1 MGLIAAIDSAIKKII
16 FSIFWWLMDPLE
28 PERLFSQLTDQLERN
43 LDPNNPQRLLAPDNF
58 DVIVNNKVFI
68 KHAHSISKLETNMQD
83 RLQRYVAD
91 RDYALSQPLIKLQ
104 IISSATLSKHTIE
117 IHVRFSSEDEGFQ
130 ADDDAKY
137 ELKIIKG
144 QGQGMSWKIKPGKTY
159 NIGRVASADICLP
172 YDNISKK
179 QATLYFMPDSKI
191 TIVDEGSANGTFINS
206 DENPI
211 KGSLELKIGDQIKFC
226 KTNPVVMTLSEK

>member
-43 LDPNNPQRLLAPDNF
+43 LDPNNPERLMAPDNF

-68 KHAHSISKLETNMQD
+68 KHAHSITKLETNMQD

-91 RDYALSQPLIKLQ
+91 RDYALSQPRIKLQ
-104 IISSATLSKHTIE
+104 IISSATLSKNKIE
-117 IHVRFSSEDEGFQ
+117 IHVRFSSGEEDFQPADEG
-130 ADDDAKY
+130 KY

-144 QGQGMSWKIKPGKTY
+144 QGQGTSWKIKPGKTY
-159 NIGRVASADICLP
+159 NIGRVATADICLP

-211 KGSLELKIGDQIKFC
+211 KGSLELKIGDKIKFC